1 MMLILPMNSM
11 RPWDYVWPISPFFY
25 SCLVYRFQ
33 DYVPSQVKDFVNEK
47 VAYIRSILADQGFLQ
62 KPASSDGPT
71 VSRALQKARDAHS
84 KAVAETNRLR
94 SDVDQITQKVSADY
108 GPEDVF
114 LAIKGDCISLNTGE
128 YTYEVC
134 IMEKVTQKSNKNN
147 ADTNLGCVCFLL
159 SLM

>member
-1 MMLILPMNSM
+1 
-11 RPWDYVWPISPFFY
+11 
-25 SCLVYRFQ
+25 VY
-33 DYVPSQVKDFVNEK
+33 EK
-47 VAYIRSILADQGFLQ
+47 VAYIRSILADQGFLP
-62 KPASSDGPT
+62 KPTSGDDPT
-71 VSRALQKARDAHS
+71 ISRALQKARDAHS

-94 SDVDQITQKVSADY
+94 SDVDQVSKKLSADY
-108 GPEDVF
+108 GPEDIF
-114 LAIKGDCISLNTGE
+114 LAIKGECISLNTGE

>member
-1 MMLILPMNSM
+1 M
-11 RPWDYVWPISPFFY
+11 
-25 SCLVYRFQ
+25 
-33 DYVPSQVKDFVNEK
+33 KEK
-47 VAYIRSILADQGFLQ
+47 VAYIRSVLADQGFLP

-84 KAVAETNRLR
+84 KAVAESNRLR
-94 SDVDQITQKVSADY
+94 SDVDQITKKVSADY

-128 YTYEVC
+128 YTYEMC
-134 IMEKVTQKSNKNN
+134 IMEKVTQKSNKDNTN
-147 ADTNLGCVCFLL
+147 TNLGFVYFII